1 MEHDQICHH
10 DINHDPS
17 EDCPSKTSSRVA
29 TCESNTIVS
38 GSYAN
43 NTLSLVRQGGGSV
56 DIPFEEV
63 NSSVKLYHNSSM
75 GGELLSVEVF
85 GNRTRAD
92 NPGTVEFITT
102 TSTYQNI
109 FDYLDLDAEYDV
121 NFNTEPPFTYRKP
134 HTFAMKSPQS
144 TRSETPLY
152 RFDFE
157 DAPSN
162 TTKRGPNTLISC
174 IEISKA
180 DSIISNVNYRVTNCY
195 ITGFSTSTAVMM
207 AEPSASDNGMLT
219 VEVIDENIT
228 LYNAP
233 TSYYCNRYVGDIILD
248 IYPSSE
254 STFTII

>member
-1 MEHDQICHH
+1 M
-10 DINHDPS
+10 
-17 EDCPSKTSSRVA
+17 
-29 TCESNTIVS
+29 
-38 GSYAN
+38 
-43 NTLSLVRQGGGSV
+43 
-56 DIPFEEV
+56 
-63 NSSVKLYHNSSM
+63 NSSVKLYHNSSSNRS
-75 GGELLSVEVF
+75 ELFSVQLSE
-85 GNRTRAD
+85 NRTRAD

-109 FDYLDLDAEYDV
+109 FDYLGLDAEYDV
-121 NFNTEPPFTYRKP
+121 NFNTEPPFTYRNP
-134 HTFAMKSPQS
+134 LLFIMKSPQS
-144 TRSETPLY
+144 TWSETPLY

-162 TTKRGPNTLISC
+162 AIKYGYNTLISC
-174 IEISKA
+174 IEISKT

-195 ITGFSTSTAVMM
+195 ITGFSTSTSVMM
-207 AEPSASDNGMLT
+207 AEPSASDNGKLT

-233 TSYYCNRYVGDIILD
+233 TSYYCNRYVGDIILH